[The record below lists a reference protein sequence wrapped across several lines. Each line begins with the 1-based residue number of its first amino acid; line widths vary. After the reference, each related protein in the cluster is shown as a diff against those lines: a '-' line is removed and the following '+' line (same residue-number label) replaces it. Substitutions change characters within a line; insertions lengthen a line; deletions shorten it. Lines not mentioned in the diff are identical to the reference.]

1 MREATDDVWDRKRQ
15 IIWLTVGFA
24 CGTFFLYP
32 IAREESGRFDLQYF
46 LQLETLLVVVIAVMF
61 FIYSKK
67 K

>member
-1 MREATDDVWDRKRQ
+1 MRSAVWDRKRK

-32 IAREESGRFDLQYF
+32 IARDEAGRFDLQYF

-67 K
+67 N